1 MSYNIILYL
10 NIADTSITIWV
21 SIISAS
27 SAIVAVVTTQIIT
40 AINTRKSDNRKEKA
54 ENKRTSIKR
63 RIEIGENF
71 YHMFRESS
79 LNLHKL
85 KTVFINERF
94 VESEGGLVNL
104 TSQRKQIDDRALKL
118 VEDTKL
124 WNLTDIYFNVESTGE
139 VTAKDVIRIM
149 ELQAIRI
156 ELDGQYLKSAPDK
169 KEKIGLKFI
178 AASDD
183 VIELITNVIARVERD
198 LAIVKKELIR
208 LTTLMEQ

>member
-1 MSYNIILYL
+1 M
-10 NIADTSITIWV
+10 ADTSITIWV

-54 ENKRTSIKR
+54 ENKRTSIKK

-71 YHMFRESS
+71 YHIFRESS
-79 LNLHKL
+79 LNLHRL

-94 VESEGGLVNL
+94 VESDAGLANL
-104 TSQRKQIDDRALKL
+104 SSQRKQIDDRALKL

-149 ELQAIRI
+149 ELQAIRV
-156 ELDGQYLKSAPDK
+156 ELDGQYLTSAPD
-169 KEKIGLKFI
+169 
-178 AASDD
+178 
-183 VIELITNVIARVERD
+183 
-198 LAIVKKELIR
+198 
-208 LTTLMEQ
+208 

>member
-1 MSYNIILYL
+1 M
-10 NIADTSITIWV
+10 ADTSITIWV
-21 SIISAS
+21 SVISAS

-85 KTVFINERF
+85 KTVFINEKF

-169 KEKIGLKFI
+169 KEEIGLKFI

-198 LAIVKKELIR
+198 LAIVKKEIIR
-208 LTTLMEQ
+208 LTTFMEQ